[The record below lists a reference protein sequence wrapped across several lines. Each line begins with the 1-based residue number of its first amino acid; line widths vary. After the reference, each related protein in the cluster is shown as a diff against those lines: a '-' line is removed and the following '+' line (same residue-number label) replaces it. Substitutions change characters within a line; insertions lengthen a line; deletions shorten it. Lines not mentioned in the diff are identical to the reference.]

1 MSLLPRLKKG
11 FEQKISSF
19 LSPIHVEQIVKKP
32 MLLSFQPRVNID
44 GSFLWTFSI
53 KTRKVKI

>member
-1 MSLLPRLKKG
+1 MSLLLRSKKG

-32 MLLSFQPRVNID
+32 MLLSFQPRVNIG
-44 GSFLWTFSI
+44 GSFFVDFQYKNQKS
-53 KTRKVKI
+53 